1 MTQTCSSC
9 KADVPA
15 NERYCGACGYDTYKD
30 DRIATELAP
39 KLARARGWILAV
51 GIIYVVSTGLM
62 LAMADGMY
70 SSEEVT
76 FQLVAAGVLCLVH
89 IGLWW
94 WAKTAPFAAAV
105 VALVLFVT
113 LQLVQA
119 VIDPSTL
126 ARGVIIKVFF
136 LVALVQ
142 AVMAGVE
149 VQRLLRERR

>member
-1 MTQTCSSC
+1 
-9 KADVPA
+9 
-15 NERYCGACGYDTYKD
+15 
-30 DRIATELAP
+30 
-39 KLARARGWILAV
+39 
-51 GIIYVVSTGLM
+51 M